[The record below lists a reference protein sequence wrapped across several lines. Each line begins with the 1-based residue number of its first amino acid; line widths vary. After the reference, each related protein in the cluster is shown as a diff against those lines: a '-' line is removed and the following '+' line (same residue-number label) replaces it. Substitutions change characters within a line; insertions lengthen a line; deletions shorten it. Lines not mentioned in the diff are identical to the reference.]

1 MPITS
6 QIYCVLVA
14 ELELE
19 VALQLLLRLL
29 HFHARLALLQY
40 RFRNERGSLLE
51 NQKQASCEKNCLP
64 KYMVKFTVFLYIFY
78 FVVALSGLGYVQ
90 TVEHVVDLRRL
101 DLELDTVGQ

>member
-40 RFRNERGSLLE
+40 RFRNERSSLLE
-51 NQKQASCEKNCLP
+51 NQKQASLEKNAYLNIWLSSL
-64 KYMVKFTVFLYIFY
+64 FLYMFY